1 MDNGRTLWCFIEGD
15 STAFLVTPLGEA
27 SIGELKGL
35 VWEMVSPRIWCL
47 SSEGLA
53 DSSQLTSFLVAQRN
67 GIRKAISGSC

>member
-1 MDNGRTLWCFIEGD
+1 MGNGRTLWCFIEGD

-47 SSEGLA
+47 ESE
-53 DSSQLTSFLVAQRN
+53 Q
-67 GIRKAISGSC
+67 